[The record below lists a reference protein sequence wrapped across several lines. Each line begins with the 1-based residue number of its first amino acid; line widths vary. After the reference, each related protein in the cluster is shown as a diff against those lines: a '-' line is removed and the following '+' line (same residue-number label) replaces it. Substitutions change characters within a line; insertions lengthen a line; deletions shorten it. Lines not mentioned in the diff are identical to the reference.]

1 MGNEACPGCGGAL
14 PEDVLCSV
22 SHTINSG
29 AKLCS
34 NCGQKETLDPG
45 FAEGRR
51 IGYAR
56 HEAAM
61 KGMENARKIIG
72 DK

>member
-1 MGNEACPGCGGAL
+1 MNGERCPGCGSVL

-22 SHTINSG
+22 SHTIDPG

-34 NCGQKETLDPG
+34 DCGQKESHDSLW
-45 FAEGRR
+45 AEGRR
-51 IGYAR
+51 TGWAR
-56 HEAAM
+56 HNAAM
-61 KGMENARKIIG
+61 DSMKHARKIIG